1 MLAKPSACSD
11 YVQPVTVRHVYESKF
26 NFQKCRINI
35 SCIVT
40 KLAILCDFVS
50 KMVYAVVFTHSF
62 TQVLN
67 FSKKFVFY

>member
-1 MLAKPSACSD
+1 
-11 YVQPVTVRHVYESKF
+11 
-26 NFQKCRINI
+26 
-35 SCIVT
+35 VT

-67 FSKKFVFY
+67 FSKKFVFYWCINLSESAITC